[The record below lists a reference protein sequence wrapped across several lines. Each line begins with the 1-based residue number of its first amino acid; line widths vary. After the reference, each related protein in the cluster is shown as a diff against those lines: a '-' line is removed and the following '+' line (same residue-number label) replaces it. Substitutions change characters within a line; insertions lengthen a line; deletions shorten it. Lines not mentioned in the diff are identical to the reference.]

1 MLSRG
6 ARRVSLESLVATAAV
21 FGLWAFVFSSGAA
34 AACETGAVTFTF
46 LGGPSLGDEQ
56 CYTVPAG
63 VSELSITAVG
73 AEGGTGFGVA
83 GFGAVVGGQVAV
95 TPGETL
101 YVEVGSNGATN
112 GGADFGGGGAG
123 GSGGASG
130 GGASDVRTVSQ
141 GQSGSLASRFIV
153 AGGGGGGGAA
163 AIGLTVGGAGG
174 SAGVDASGDGATGG
188 FGGTFVPPV
197 GGGGGGGG
205 GTLTAGGAGGAGGV
219 ASTNGD
225 AGSAGTLGAGG
236 AGGVDFGGGGGGGGG
251 YYGGAGGGAGGSSVT
266 GMAFGGGGGGGAGS
280 SFVSPFV
287 ADSTIATD
295 TTGTPRV
302 TITPLVATLSFSPS
316 NGLAFAGTQPM
327 QTLSSP
333 QTLTVINTG
342 TGPLQISSLTFAGND
357 PGDFLVSSN
366 GCMGQIA
373 AGASCTLGVSFA
385 PQAPGNRTARLQ
397 IASNDPNSP
406 ASVPLSGTG
415 GQLPQGPPG
424 ATGATGLTGADRRN
438 RRARTT
444 GFRWAERGT
453 GSSGP
458 GGQDRTGGLPQDDQD
473 HDHARQEAHQD
484 GAEVHDQ
491 AGVRPGQVRDRQRR
505 PGRQRLPRRG
515 HVRHRSGDPGRRRQL
530 AAGAYPS
537 PAQSAARALHP
548 DAAGPPRSTANP
560 RTQTDH
566 YHLITPRRATRFAR
580 NRVACQPHPPHSPA
594 RGRVSSWATCNRPP
608 EPGVHDSFRAG
619 ARAERTCAPATD
631 RCCGIA
637 GADERMRRTQWS
649 ARTSLTTAFRKDPSV
664 IEVSRGGRCS
674 PLVRRR
680 RSSDPRSPTAARA
693 AYAEFGLRRT
703 RQRFSVQPPKQLS
716 EPTSTDCSFRREGAV
731 FGWRLLP

>member
-6 ARRVSLESLVATAAV
+6 ARMVSLESLVATAAV

-56 CYTVPAG
+56 CYTVPGG

-123 GSGGASG
+123 GSEGASG
-130 GGASDVRTVSQ
+130 GGASDVRAVSQ

-163 AIGLTVGGAGG
+163 ATGLPVGGAGG
-174 SAGVDASGDGATGG
+174 SAGIDAGGDGATGG

-205 GTLTAGGAGGAGGV
+205 GGLTAGGAGGAGGM

-236 AGGVDFGGGGGGGGG
+236 AGGADLGGGGGGGGG

-266 GMAFGGGGGGGAGS
+266 GMAWGGGGGGGAGS

-295 TTGTPRV
+295 TTGTPKV

-366 GCMGQIA
+366 GCLGQIA
-373 AGASCTLGVSFA
+373 AGASCALGVSFA

-424 ATGATGLTGADRRN
+424 ATGATGLTGATGAQGPQGSAGQN
-438 RRARTT
+438 GAPGAQGPAGKIELVVCHKTTKTTTTHGKKHTRTVQKCT
-444 GFRWAERGT
+444 TRLV
-453 GSSGP
+453 SGP
-458 GGQDRTGGLPQDDQD
+458 VKFVIDSDVLGASVSRAGATYATGVAIPVAADSWHLVLTR
-473 HDHARQEAHQD
+473 HLHSL
-484 GAEVHDQ
+484 
-491 AGVRPGQVRDRQRR
+491 R
-505 PGRQRLPRRG
+505 PGRYT
-515 HVRHRSGDPGRRRQL
+515 L
-530 AAGAYPS
+530 A
-537 PAQSAARALHP
+537 L
-548 DAAGPPRSTANP
+548 
-560 RTQTDH
+560 
-566 YHLITPRRATRFAR
+566 
-580 NRVACQPHPPHSPA
+580 
-594 RGRVSSWATCNRPP
+594 RGR
-608 EPGVHDSFRAG
+608 HG
-619 ARAERTCAPATD
+619 ARRILERRPITIT
-631 RCCGIA
+631 
-637 GADERMRRTQWS
+637 
-649 ARTSLTTAFRKDPSV
+649 
-664 IEVSRGGRCS
+664 
-674 PLVRRR
+674 
-680 RSSDPRSPTAARA
+680 
-693 AYAEFGLRRT
+693 
-703 RQRFSVQPPKQLS
+703 
-716 EPTSTDCSFRREGAV
+716 
-731 FGWRLLP
+731 

>member
-21 FGLWAFVFSSGAA
+21 FGLWAFVFSSGAV
-34 AACETGAVTFTF
+34 AACETGAVTFV
-46 LGGPSLGDEQ
+46 SLGLFGAEQ
-56 CYTVPAG
+56 CYAVPAG

-95 TPGETL
+95 PPGETL
-101 YVEVGSNGATN
+101 YVEVGSNGSTN

-123 GSGGASG
+123 GSDGASG

-153 AGGGGGGGAA
+153 AAGGGGGGAA
-163 AIGLTVGGAGG
+163 ATGLTVGGAGG
-174 SAGVDASGDGATGG
+174 SAGADASGDGAAGG

-197 GGGGGGGG
+197 QGGGGGGG
-205 GTLTAGGAGGAGGV
+205 GTLTAGGAGGAGGM

-266 GMAFGGGGGGGAGS
+266 GMAQGGGGGGGAGS

-295 TTGTPRV
+295 TTGTPEV

-316 NGLAFAGTQPM
+316 NGLTFTGIQPM

-333 QTLTVINTG
+333 QTLTVMNAG
-342 TGPLQISSLTFAGND
+342 TGPLQISSLTFAGNA

-373 AGASCTLGVSFA
+373 AGASCTLGVNFA

-406 ASVPLSGTG
+406 ASVPLAGTG

-424 ATGATGLTGADRRN
+424 ATGATGLTGATGAHGPQGPAGQN
-438 RRARTT
+438 GAPGAQGPAGKIELVVCHKTTKGMTTHGKKHTRTVQKCT
-444 GFRWAERGT
+444 TRLV
-453 GSSGP
+453 SGP
-458 GGQDRTGGLPQDDQD
+458 VKFVIDSDDLGASVSRAGATYATGVAIPVAADSWQLVLTR
-473 HDHARQEAHQD
+473 HLHRL
-484 GAEVHDQ
+484 
-491 AGVRPGQVRDRQRR
+491 R
-505 PGRQRLPRRG
+505 PGRYTVTLRS
-515 HVRHRSGDPGRRRQL
+515 RH
-530 AAGAYPS
+530 
-537 PAQSAARALHP
+537 
-548 DAAGPPRSTANP
+548 
-560 RTQTDH
+560 
-566 YHLITPRRATRFAR
+566 
-580 NRVACQPHPPHSPA
+580 
-594 RGRVSSWATCNRPP
+594 
-608 EPGVHDSFRAG
+608 G
-619 ARAERTCAPATD
+619 ARRILERRPITIT
-631 RCCGIA
+631 
-637 GADERMRRTQWS
+637 
-649 ARTSLTTAFRKDPSV
+649 
-664 IEVSRGGRCS
+664 
-674 PLVRRR
+674 
-680 RSSDPRSPTAARA
+680 
-693 AYAEFGLRRT
+693 
-703 RQRFSVQPPKQLS
+703 
-716 EPTSTDCSFRREGAV
+716 
-731 FGWRLLP
+731 